1 MTKIDR
7 DQEYLSATGHMTA
20 TPSTSTSQQGS
31 EKPRSAEE
39 IAAALEQLV
48 RLQFSQS
55 FRNGL
60 KPAQWHALRYFA
72 TAPQEER
79 TVTAFARH
87 RASTM
92 GTASTTISTLVR
104 KGYLARDYGQGVPRN
119 RGLHLTEAGQRLLNE
134 DPVQTLVRAIDDL
147 DVSER
152 EVFSGVVQ
160 KLVTD
165 LAQARNGTAIH
176 TSQ

>member
-1 MTKIDR
+1 MTKMDR
-7 DQEYLSATGHMTA
+7 EEEYLSATGHMTA
-20 TPSTSTSQQGS
+20 TPTRPPGEQASDR
-31 EKPRSAEE
+31 PRSAEE

-72 TAPQEER
+72 SAPQEKR

-134 DPVQTLVRAIDDL
+134 DPVQTLVQAIDHLEAD
-147 DVSER
+147 ER
-152 EVFSGVVQ
+152 EVFSRAVR
-160 KLVTD
+160 KL
-165 LAQARNGTAIH
+165 LAALAEARSDTPVHA
-176 TSQ
+176 SQ